1 MNLKNFE
8 YLSKDV
14 PFLRKDLIFR
24 ASFTVAFF
32 AIFLIQLI
40 AMLKNLIADNL
51 NIGMAISSG
60 VVLITCAL
68 FCFLSILYMLR
79 SLRIISEVNNRG
91 RCVSSVDILLNTK
104 KDGFVKL
111 YTFVCEFLALLATIV
126 LACSLTYSILQVTYY
141 DNISPYLPL
150 IITICLTAYYAV
162 FHLKNELQTVKTVNQ
177 YNSIY

>member
-8 YLSKDV
+8 YLNKDI

-40 AMLKNLIADNL
+40 AMLKNLVTDTLNL
-51 NIGMAISSG
+51 GMAISSG
-60 VVLITCAL
+60 VVLITTAL
-68 FCFLSILYMLR
+68 FCFLSILYMLKT
-79 SLRIISEVNNRG
+79 LRIMSEVNNSG

-111 YTFVCEFLALLATIV
+111 YSLVCEFLALLATVV
-126 LACSLTYSILQVTYY
+126 LVCSITYSALQVAYY
-141 DNISPYLPL
+141 DTLSYYLPL
-150 IITICLTAYYAV
+150 LVTICLTAFYSV
-162 FHLKNELQTVKTVNQ
+162 FHLRNELKTVQTVNQ